1 MLWPSSNRSNGQA
14 ETTYSIWQPGLKKVN
29 IYSHILYSETHL
41 LSMQV
46 WDYVCASNIT
56 LGGTA
61 CPMAFAQSTWSLV
74 PSFQNLITNLLSTF
88 LSNYIERPAL
98 VYIVN
103 LWLLICQVVF
113 HQDLLKERE
122 VLLHCLLIYCAHLYM
137 SSTVTT
143 LQCEPWLTFKEPSPP
158 FFVPTSTPLS
168 TATDSTMPIASF
180 LVLPYPSWVQ
190 LFKNSLSSFSWPR
203 ITIMGYPSTDTILQ
217 CFLGMPYSRTAW
229 LMGWP
234 PSTAF
239 RAANI
244 CSFVHILH
252 LLNFLDRAGG
262 PDFH

>member
-1 MLWPSSNRSNGQA
+1 
-14 ETTYSIWQPGLKKVN
+14 
-29 IYSHILYSETHL
+29 
-41 LSMQV
+41 MQV

-103 LWLLICQVVF
+103 LWLLIRQVVF

-203 ITIMGYPSTDTILQ
+203 ITIMGYPSTDTILR
-217 CFLGMPYSRTAW
+217 CFLGMPCSRTAW

-244 CSFVHILH
+244 CSFVHILR
-252 LLNFLDRAGG
+252 LLNFLDRAGYA
-262 PDFH
+262 DFHQQQICLPKLLWGILFPRSVQGMQTSWVGTWN